1 MCSSDLFPQDQIVG
15 NDLAVALPPV
25 AFRAHDG
32 ARALR
37 GGEGECVQG
46 IEKRFRLRIM
56 RVTPEERVSPRN
68 VAGARRR
75 DRITQSA
82 QILEMPI
89 ADPLLPQIGGEAVA
103 VELRIAPRE
112 RNPPHV
118 HNLVHAPSLEQAEEL
133 LGRVSGMTYRIEAG
147 AHFCFTRTEFAQ
159 ADRVAL
165 KRGRSPHS
173 KLFDR
178 SPARSQGRLM
188 SSLPGYSWLLGLP
201 RDLAH
206 AG

>member
-1 MCSSDLFPQDQIVG
+1 M
-15 NDLAVALPPV
+15 
-25 AFRAHDG
+25 
-32 ARALR
+32 
-37 GGEGECVQG
+37 QG
-46 IEKRFRLRIM
+46 IEKRFRLRII
-56 RVTPEERVSPRN
+56 RLTPEKRISPGN
-68 VAGARRR
+68 VAGVRHR

-82 QILEMPI
+82 QFLEMPI

-112 RNPPHV
+112 RNPPYV

-133 LGRVSGMTYRIEAG
+133 LGRVSGVTYRIEAG
-147 AHFCFTRTEFAQ
+147 AHFCFARTEFAQ
-159 ADRVAL
+159 ADRAAL
-165 KRGRSPHS
+165 TRGRSPHS
-173 KLFDR
+173 ELFDR
-178 SPARSQGRLM
+178 SPDRSQGRLM